1 VTRSDPH
8 SLRDANDPLLAP
20 LIDAVDEQKRL
31 LAMEQV
37 LAECVRPT
45 IEMVLKRYRG
55 SDRSIRAEEAEDIAA
70 IATLRVLRKLQNA
83 AVDVDDAITNLADFT
98 ATLTYNAIYDVFRSR
113 YPERTR
119 LRNRIRHTLANDPR
133 FATWE
138 TAAGMVCGSAGMSG
152 AEATHSIIRFEANVH
167 APLGD
172 TIDELFCDQGPVTFG
187 DLVQTMAT
195 SLGIRESNSPRET
208 ELWQEAEQLTKL
220 EQRQHLENLWKEIR
234 DLSVEHRVALL
245 LNLREAGGG
254 NAVALFIGLGI
265 ASIDEVAAAV
275 GLTVDR
281 LAALWSRLP
290 LDDHTIAEMLGVTR
304 QKVINYRRSARDR
317 VARRTSAPII
327 ERARRP

>member
-1 VTRSDPH
+1 V
-8 SLRDANDPLLAP
+8 N
-20 LIDAVDEQKRL
+20 
-31 LAMEQV
+31 
-37 LAECVRPT
+37 
-45 IEMVLKRYRG
+45 
-55 SDRSIRAEEAEDIAA
+55 
-70 IATLRVLRKLQNA
+70 
-83 AVDVDDAITNLADFT
+83 
-98 ATLTYNAIYDVFRSR
+98 
-113 YPERTR
+113 
-119 LRNRIRHTLANDPR
+119 
-133 FATWE
+133 
-138 TAAGMVCGSAGMSG
+138 
-152 AEATHSIIRFEANVH
+152 

-172 TIDELFCDQGPVTFG
+172 TIDELLRDHGPVAFG
-187 DLVQTMAT
+187 DLVQAMAT
-195 SLGIRESNSPRET
+195 SLGIRESKPPRAMEP
-208 ELWQEAEQLTKL
+208 WQEAEQLTKL

-290 LDDHTIAEMLGVTR
+290 LDDLTIAEMLGVTR

-327 ERARRP
+327 ARARRP